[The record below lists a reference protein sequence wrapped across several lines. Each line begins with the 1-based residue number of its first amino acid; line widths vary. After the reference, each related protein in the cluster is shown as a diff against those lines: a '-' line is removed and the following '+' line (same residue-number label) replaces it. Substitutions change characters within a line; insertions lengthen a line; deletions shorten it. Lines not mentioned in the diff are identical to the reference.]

1 MARLHG
7 EARPAASEV
16 RGNDAIAARLRV
28 SEGRR
33 QGPLVFPPARRRCFL
48 GDLGALSLGQARRS
62 RFTAFSAKLSGG
74 ALPFRRDLLGDL
86 AGRDLRRHD
95 GSAYHVAGTL
105 LALRSFRHDIGA
117 SVRRPSRKLFG
128 WLGRCRCLPCT

>member
-74 ALPFRRDLLGDL
+74 ALPFPRHLLGDL
-86 AGRDLRRHD
+86 ARPDLPCPD
-95 GSAYHVAGTL
+95 GSAYPIGGTL
-105 LALRSFRHDIGA
+105 FALRAIRHEIW
-117 SVRRPSRKLFG
+117 SR
-128 WLGRCRCLPCT
+128 C

>member
-48 GDLGALSLGQARRS
+48 GDLGALSLGQAHRS
-62 RFTAFSAKLSGG
+62 GFTPFSAKLSWAPLTFQR
-74 ALPFRRDLLGDL
+74 ALPSHPPC
-86 AGRDLRRHD
+86 RH
-95 GSAYHVAGTL
+95 
-105 LALRSFRHDIGA
+105 
-117 SVRRPSRKLFG
+117 
-128 WLGRCRCLPCT
+128 LPPPYNLHSPHPAHRL